1 VGELREIIMSN
12 KITRRSILATG
23 TAAVG
28 LRFIPKVAVSPAGRR
43 VLTVYFDK
51 AVGAMRAIDKVI
63 P

>member
-1 VGELREIIMSN
+1 MST

-23 TAAVG
+23 AAAAG
-28 LRFIPKVAVSPAGRR
+28 LRFVPKVAVSPAGRR